1 MKSRLEVRKFAI
13 ESAVT
18 IMGSGTPSKDVV
30 EKAKEIE
37 AYIIGEAILPE
48 TYDDVNAITGLANGL
63 FSAITED
70 KTKKK

>member
-13 ESAVT
+13 ESAVA
-18 IMGSGTPSKDVV
+18 IIGSGTPSKDVV

>member
-13 ESAVT
+13 ESAVA
-18 IMGSGTPSKDVV
+18 IIGSGTPSKDVV

-37 AYIIGEAILPE
+37 VYIIGEAILPE